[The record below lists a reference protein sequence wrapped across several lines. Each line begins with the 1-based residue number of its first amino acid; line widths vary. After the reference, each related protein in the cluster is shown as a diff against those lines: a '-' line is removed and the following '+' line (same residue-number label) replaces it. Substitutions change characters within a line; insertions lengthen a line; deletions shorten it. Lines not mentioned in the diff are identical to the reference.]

1 MEMEEVGRVSRLVKV
16 IKKNPE
22 GNTSSMLGAEEM
34 NPCGYYHISPDKN
47 EV

>member
-1 MEMEEVGRVSRLVKV
+1 MEMEEVGRVSRLVNV
-16 IKKNPE
+16 IKNPE

-34 NPCGYYHISPDKN
+34 NPRGYYRISPDKN